1 MVRCWRK
8 QVSAVPE
15 QKDFIYGQPI
25 IISDMIEKQIPATEK
40 VAKLRSMGF
49 IVEEHRVEKCHGEE
63 CFHVWEWQL
72 KTGDDTWINAL
83 SLFDDIIRDKMSS
96 LVLDSITRF
105 DVYYKLNRK

>member
-8 QVSAVPE
+8 QVLAVPE

-49 IVEEHRVEKCHGEE
+49 VVE
-63 CFHVWEWQL
+63 L

-83 SLFDDIIRDKMSS
+83 SLFDDIIRDKISN
-96 LVLDSITRF
+96 LVMDSITRF